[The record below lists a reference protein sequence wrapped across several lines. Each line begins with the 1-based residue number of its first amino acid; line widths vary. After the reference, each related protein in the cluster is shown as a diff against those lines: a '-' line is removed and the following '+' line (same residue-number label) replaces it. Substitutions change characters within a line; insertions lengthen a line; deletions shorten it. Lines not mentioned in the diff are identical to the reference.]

1 VSNNKNV
8 TKRRNW
14 MAKDLRYF
22 LNNVKKDYP
31 QGTITIG
38 EEKGLLKAHECECTA
53 LLLKL
58 GKMNKWPTAIF
69 ENVLTPSGEKWPGKI
84 IFSELSSWPNVAVM
98 LDLNP
103 QKATVQEMAEV
114 LHKRA
119 QKPIPWNLIEKRDAP
134 VKEVI
139 WEGDKADQFKLPLY
153 RKDSGDARPG
163 WLSGLGVAKSLGTG
177 RYNCSWHRHLV
188 HNSKRSA
195 ARVNPRHLQE
205 IMNEYKHA
213 GYEEIPVAWIYGHH
227 PIFLL
232 AAAVQVGWDVDEYEF
247 AGGLLGEPL
256 RVVPS
261 ETLGEEFLVPA
272 DAEVVVEGF
281 LHLTEK
287 DMNGPW
293 TDIMLYYSPQTLEP
307 VFRPTVIT
315 MRRNPIFS
323 ESWIGYDLLPQ
334 VSEMAHISLALRQ
347 RYPRVKAVNSLA
359 PYTIVIQFKPNV
371 PGEAIRLA
379 AYALGSF
386 GDLCKNVIVVDEDID
401 PFDPAMVFYSIAT
414 RVDTNSSRLQIIK
427 DLNAN
432 RQDPSGQGAASGQG
446 DFSVGGLIIDSTKP
460 VGRPFPEIGSPP
472 DEVMEKL
479 KIQDFVSMEDVNRI
493 PSGRK

>member
-1 VSNNKNV
+1 VINNKNV
-8 TKRRNW
+8 IKRRNW

-22 LNNVKKDYP
+22 LNNVRRDYP
-31 QGTITIG
+31 QGMITIK
-38 EEKGLLKAHECECTA
+38 EEKGVFKAHECECTA

-58 GKMNKWPTAIF
+58 GRMNKWPTAVF
-69 ENVLTPSGEKWPGKI
+69 ENVLTPSGEKWLGEV

-103 QKATVQEMAEV
+103 QKATVQDMAEV
-114 LHKRA
+114 LHKRG
-119 QKPIPWNLIEKRDAP
+119 QKSVPWTVIQKGDAP
-134 VKEVI
+134 VKEII
-139 WEGDKADQFKLPLY
+139 WEGDKADHFRLPLY

-163 WLSGLGVAKSLGTG
+163 WLSGIAVAKGLDTR
-177 RYNCSWHRHLV
+177 RYNCSWHRHLI
-188 HNSKRSA
+188 HSSKRSA

-205 IMNEYKHA
+205 IMNEYKRA
-213 GYEEIPVAWIYGHH
+213 GHEEIPVAWIYGHH
-227 PIFLL
+227 PAFLL
-232 AAAVQVGWDVDEYEF
+232 AAAIQVGWDVDEYEF

-272 DAEVVVEGF
+272 DAEIVVEGF

-293 TDIMLYYSPQTLEP
+293 SDIMLYYSPQTLEP
-307 VFRPTVIT
+307 VFRPTAIT
-315 MRRNPIFS
+315 MRKSPIFS

-334 VSEMAHISLALRQ
+334 VSEMTHMNLTLRQ

-371 PGEAIRLA
+371 PGEATRLA

-401 PFDPAMVFYSIAT
+401 PFDPSMVFYSIAT
-414 RVDTNSSRLQIIK
+414 RVDTNSNRMQIIN
-427 DLNAN
+427 DLKAD
-432 RQDPSGQGAASGQG
+432 RQDPSSQGN
-446 DFSVGGLIIDSTKP
+446 FLVGGLIIDSTKP
-460 VGRPFPEIGSPP
+460 VDRPFPEIGSPP
-472 DEVMEKL
+472 SEVVERVE
-479 KIQDFVSMEDVNRI
+479 INDFLSREDVSKI